1 MKEVPYMA
9 MITACKLENS
19 PKKKKQKK
27 TLIRQCK
34 SSTVMGP

>member
-27 TLIRQCK
+27 NANP
-34 SSTVMGP
+34 SM